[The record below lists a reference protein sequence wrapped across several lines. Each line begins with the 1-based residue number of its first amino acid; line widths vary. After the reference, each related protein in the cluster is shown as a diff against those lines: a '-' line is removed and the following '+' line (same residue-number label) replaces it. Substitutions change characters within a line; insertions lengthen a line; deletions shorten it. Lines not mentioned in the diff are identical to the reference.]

1 MGCYS
6 DRSVADLGE
15 HLEESCAIQR
25 SLVCAKF
32 CENFYQWTD
41 LKALSTSKKAWSI
54 LKSVSFPCI
63 YKLDWCPSL
72 PCYRSRLYP
81 WEMRIVLGL
90 GARER
95 KVLILICYRNKW
107 LTSKEYVNVA
117 NCIWRQSNATI
128 NDLLWVFNHALLLSN
143 DFPYLMPFIHKRS
156 SIISQI
162 FKEHPFH
169 SQHWTSPQLC

>member
-25 SLVCAKF
+25 SLVRAKF

-41 LKALSTSKKAWSI
+41 LKALSTSMKARSI

-72 PCYRSRLYP
+72 PCYLSRLHP
-81 WEMRIVLGL
+81 WDMRTGLGL

-107 LTSKEYVNVA
+107 LRSKEYVNVA

-143 DFPYLMPFIHKRS
+143 DFPYLMPFIHIRS